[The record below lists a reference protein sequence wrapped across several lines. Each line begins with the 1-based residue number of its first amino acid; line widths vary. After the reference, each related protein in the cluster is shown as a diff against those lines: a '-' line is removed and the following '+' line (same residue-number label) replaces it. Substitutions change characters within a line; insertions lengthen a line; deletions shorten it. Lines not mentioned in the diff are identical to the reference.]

1 MMTEESKKAESKT
14 QTRNTDGNTEN
25 DLAYQVQS
33 LRADELDSYL
43 KRHEGELITDPRPFA
58 EYMRM
63 KLKENGVLQQN
74 VFLAADLS
82 ENYGYKLIA
91 EEKRTRQRDVI
102 LRLCFAAQFQ
112 AEEAQEALIRYGMA
126 PLWWRFPRDAILLA
140 AFNSKVYDLQAVNHL
155 LEQHGYSPLIR
166 DYE

>member
-1 MMTEESKKAESKT
+1 MIEESIIAESKR
-14 QTRNTDGNTEN
+14 QTGKADGNAEN
-25 DLAYQVQS
+25 DLAGQIQG
-33 LRADELDSYL
+33 LRADELDKYL
-43 KRHEGELITDPRPFA
+43 KQNKNEFITDPRPFA

-63 KLKENGVLQQN
+63 KLKEKGLLQQN
-74 VFLAADLS
+74 VFLAADIS

-91 EEKRTRQRDVI
+91 EEKRNRQRDVI

-140 AFNSKVYDLQAVNHL
+140 AFNSKLYDLQAVNHL

>member
-1 MMTEESKKAESKT
+1 MIEEFKKAESKT
-14 QTRNTDGNTEN
+14 QTRKAEENAEN
-25 DLAYQVQS
+25 DHAGLVQG
-33 LRADELDSYL
+33 LLADELDIFL
-43 KRHEGELITDPRPFA
+43 QQHVGKLITDPRPFT

-63 KLKENGVLQQN
+63 KFKEKEVLQQN
-74 VFLAADLS
+74 VFLAADIS

>member
-1 MMTEESKKAESKT
+1 MIEEFKKAESKA
-14 QTRNTDGNTEN
+14 QTRKAEENAEN
-25 DLAYQVQS
+25 DLAGLVQS
-33 LRADELDSYL
+33 LLADELGSYL

-63 KLKENGVLQQN
+63 KLKEKGVLQQN
-74 VFLAADLS
+74 VFLAADIS

-140 AFNSKVYDLQAVNHL
+140 ALNSKVYDLQAVNHL

>member
-1 MMTEESKKAESKT
+1 MIEEFKKVESESLPVEA
-14 QTRNTDGNTEN
+14 DGNAEN
-25 DLAYQVQS
+25 DLAGQVQG
-33 LRADELDSYL
+33 LRADELDMFL
-43 KRHEGELITDPRPFA
+43 QQHEGELITDPRPFA

-63 KLKENGVLQQN
+63 KLKENGLMQQN
-74 VFLAADLS
+74 VFLAADIS

-112 AEEAQEALIRYGMA
+112 AEEAKEALTRYGMA

-140 AFNSKVYDLQAVNHL
+140 ALNSKVYDLQAVNHL
-155 LEQHGYSPLIR
+155 LEQHGYPPLIR

>member
-1 MMTEESKKAESKT
+1 MNKANWEAEDRLFEQVIHTRLEELPVFLREHTE
-14 QTRNTDGNTEN
+14 
-25 DLAYQVQS
+25 DL
-33 LRADELDSYL
+33 LT
-43 KRHEGELITDPRPFA
+43 GPRPFA
-58 EYMRM
+58 DYMRAEFRD
-63 KLKENGVLQQN
+63 KGVLQQN
-74 VFLAADLS
+74 VFLAADIS

-140 AFNSKVYDLQAVNHL
+140 AFNSKVYDLQAVKHL